1 MITTHTVSNL
11 TIVACIITYNPD
23 IHRLRCNIEAISPQ
37 VVQVIIIDNSSNNI
51 SLIKTATQ
59 EFSNI
64 HLIINANNKG
74 IATALNQ
81 AVLYADS
88 IKAEWLLTLDQ
99 DSVVPDNL
107 IRTYQQYIEDD
118 SIGLLCCP
126 IFDRNVGL
134 LSKYPI
140 VEETEEVEE
149 CITSA
154 SMLRISAWHKV
165 GGFFED
171 LFIDGVDIDFCY
183 LIRKHGFRIL
193 RINCIQLL
201 HELGHSQAITIL
213 GKKLFL
219 FHHPPIRCYY
229 MTRNTLYLGI
239 RHKCFWHFALITII
253 RSFLMVGFESDKLKK
268 LLAIFYGIRDALLL
282 RKLGKAPN
290 LKIFKSKSR

>member
-1 MITTHTVSNL
+1 MPIHCHYNQIVATIVTFNPQFEIFEKNILAIYSQVSN
-11 TIVACIITYNPD
+11 
-23 IHRLRCNIEAISPQ
+23 
-37 VVQVIIIDNSSNNI
+37 IIIVDNGSANI
-51 SLIKTATQ
+51 RLFQQQLKTYTKLYWILNT
-59 EFSNI
+59 ENI
-64 HLIINANNKG
+64 G
-74 IATALNQ
+74 IAAALNQ
-81 AVLYADS
+81 AVLYAES

-134 LSKYPI
+134 LSKSPI

-193 RINCIQLL
+193 RINSIQLL

-239 RHKCFWHFALITII
+239 RHKGFWHFALITIK

-268 LLAIFYGIRDALLL
+268 LLAIFYGIRDALLF